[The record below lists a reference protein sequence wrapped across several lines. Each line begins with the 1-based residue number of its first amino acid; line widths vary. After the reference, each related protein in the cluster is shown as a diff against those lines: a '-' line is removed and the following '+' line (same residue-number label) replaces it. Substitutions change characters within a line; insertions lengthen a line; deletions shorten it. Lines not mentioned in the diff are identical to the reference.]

1 MGKCI
6 RINPCTNLCPSGQNA
21 WMSTCKSL
29 LAILLD
35 ANFIGCVAIVKEGP
49 NI

>member
-6 RINPCTNLCPSGQNA
+6 RISLCIHPCPSGQNA
-21 WMSTCKSL
+21 WMNTCKSL
-29 LAILLD
+29 LATLLG
-35 ANFIGCVAIVKEGP
+35 ANFIGCVAIVKEWP